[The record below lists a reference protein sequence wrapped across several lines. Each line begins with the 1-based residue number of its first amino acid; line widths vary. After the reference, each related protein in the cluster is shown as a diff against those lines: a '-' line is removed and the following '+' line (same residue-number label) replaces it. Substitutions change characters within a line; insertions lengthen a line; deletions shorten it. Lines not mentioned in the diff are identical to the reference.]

1 MVAVSADIEQAAA
14 MARAIGRYGYQH
26 VRES

>member
-14 MARAIGRYGYQH
+14 MA
-26 VRES
+26 VRTHDYADQRIREI